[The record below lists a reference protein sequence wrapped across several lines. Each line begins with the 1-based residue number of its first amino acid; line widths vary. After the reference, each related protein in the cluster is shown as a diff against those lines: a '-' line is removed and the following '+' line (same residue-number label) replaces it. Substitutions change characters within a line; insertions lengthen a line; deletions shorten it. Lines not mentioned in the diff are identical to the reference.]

1 MKEFQPPTVLS
12 FAKHMPFAI
21 DKALDQAYGYG
32 LSSNP
37 ESFGFKANFFTS
49 WFMLELIIRG
59 VTDVEK
65 LAEAAHNGWAH
76 TVITVDDP
84 NANVA
89 KKIHRQTLAR
99 TCYQNLS
106 DQEREKDRVA
116 ARAVLKFVQA
126 WEVVK

>member
-1 MKEFQPPTVLS
+1 MKEFEPAVILS

-49 WFMLELIIRG
+49 WFMLELIMRG
-59 VTDVEK
+59 ITDVEI
-65 LAEAAHNGWAH
+65 LAEAAHDGWAH
-76 TVITVDDP
+76 AVTTVNDP
-84 NANVA
+84 YANDA
-89 KKIHRQTLAR
+89 KKIRRQTLAK

-106 DQEREKDRVA
+106 DEEREKDRVA
-116 ARAVLKFVQA
+116 ARAVLEFVQA
-126 WEVVK
+126 WETV